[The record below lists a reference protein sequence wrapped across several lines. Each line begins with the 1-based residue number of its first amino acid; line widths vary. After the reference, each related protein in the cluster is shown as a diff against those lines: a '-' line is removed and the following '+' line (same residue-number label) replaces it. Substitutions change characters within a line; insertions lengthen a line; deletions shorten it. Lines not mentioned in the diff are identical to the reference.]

1 MAVSDHY
8 PKIVTLTYKTQ
19 TPREITQIPE
29 TVDVKVEEDSSL
41 VSVLE
46 GGGNEIVFQ
55 SRRKPMT
62 AENKTLS
69 IEVKLPV
76 LLEHANDSILPKLET
91 IYVHNNDDLII
102 ENNDNWEYDNE
113 NGIVFRL

>member
-1 MAVSDHY
+1 M
-8 PKIVTLTYKTQ
+8 TYDDDDDNDDGT
-19 TPREITQIPE
+19 
-29 TVDVKVEEDSSL
+29 
-41 VSVLE
+41 
-46 GGGNEIVFQ
+46 
-55 SRRKPMT
+55 
-62 AENKTLS
+62 
-69 IEVKLPV
+69 V